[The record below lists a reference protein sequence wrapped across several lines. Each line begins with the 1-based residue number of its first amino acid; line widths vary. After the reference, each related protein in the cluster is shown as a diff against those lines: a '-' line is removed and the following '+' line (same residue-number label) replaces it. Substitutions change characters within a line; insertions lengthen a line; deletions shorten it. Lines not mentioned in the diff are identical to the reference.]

1 VLSKGRGILRE
12 APLAVLVAGVIAV
25 GAVGCASAS
34 STAGQSAAVTHAASR
49 AAQAATPT
57 APRVIGGLVVG
68 KAYAY
73 RLYIHC
79 GVGKIMYGG
88 LTWGPVPPVTP
99 PPGNRPVNGQTTYDG
114 YVAGALT
121 LEQAGVLR
129 FTADT
134 NIVVSPWAVT
144 FKPAATP
151 GIASACS

>member
-1 VLSKGRGILRE
+1 MRSHRRGILRE
-12 APLAVLVAGVIAV
+12 APLAALAAGVIA
-25 GAVGCASAS
+25 ASAAGCTSAS
-34 STAGQSAAVTHAASR
+34 STASQSAAVTHAASQ

-88 LTWGPVPPVTP
+88 RTWSPVPPVP
-99 PPGNRPVNGQTTYDG
+99 QYHGNRSVNGQTTYDG
-114 YVAGALT
+114 YVTGTMT
-121 LEQAGVLR
+121 LEQAGILR

-134 NIVVSPWAVT
+134 NIVVAPWAVT
-144 FKPAATP
+144 FKPAARP
-151 GIASACS
+151 GITSACA